1 MERFQIQVSRK
12 KDMRNDQIQY
22 YSPVSVKELKS
33 YGYKL
38 IGYSDEEVV
47 FLDSESYK
55 NFMNF
60 QGHCL
65 NKIDNTVTPDEI
77 NNVSIKRK

>member
-1 MERFQIQVSRK
+1 MERFQIQVFRK
-12 KDMRNDQIQY
+12 KDIRNDQIQY

-60 QGHCL
+60 QGYCL
-65 NKIDNTVTPDEI
+65 NKIDYTVTPEVI
-77 NNVSIKRK
+77 NGVSIKRK